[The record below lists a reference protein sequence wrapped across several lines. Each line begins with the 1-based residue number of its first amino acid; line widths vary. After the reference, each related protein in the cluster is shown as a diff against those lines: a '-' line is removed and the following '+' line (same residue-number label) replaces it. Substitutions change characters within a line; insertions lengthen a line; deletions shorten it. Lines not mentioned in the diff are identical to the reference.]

1 MAGPHLPWPAA
12 RKSPTTYESW
22 RARYPCGLRST
33 VVADLRH
40 ESGSC
45 HNHQETQRG
54 WDPPSPRSQGQTH
67 IQPKGAHVT
76 HGPATSI
83 QRRPSTP
90 KGAGSADSGTA
101 PSIAPPAA
109 SKVAVPNGIGLNYQE
124 AQDLWRAA
132 GLHVAPAND
141 ATGANRLPVLD
152 SNWVV
157 VAQDL
162 KPGSKVT
169 ADSFITATVKKY
181 TDD

>member
-1 MAGPHLPWPAA
+1 MCSPRHSGREQWRDHTCSGQP
-12 RKSPTTYESW
+12 RTSPTTHESS
-22 RARYPCGLRST
+22 RARYPCGVRST
-33 VVADLRH
+33 VVAELRH

-45 HNHQETQRG
+45 HNHRETQRG
-54 WDPPSPRSQGQTH
+54 WHPPSRQSQGETC

-76 HGPATSI
+76 QSPAT
-83 QRRPSTP
+83 
-90 KGAGSADSGTA
+90 
-101 PSIAPPAA
+101 SIAPPAA
-109 SKVAVPNGIGLNYQE
+109 STVAVPNGIGLNYQE

-162 KPGSKVT
+162 KPGFKVT